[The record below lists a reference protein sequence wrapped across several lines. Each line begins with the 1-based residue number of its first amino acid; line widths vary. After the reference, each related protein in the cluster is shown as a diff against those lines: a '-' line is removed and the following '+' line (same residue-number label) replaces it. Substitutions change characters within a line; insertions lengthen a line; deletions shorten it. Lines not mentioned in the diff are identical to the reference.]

1 MMIVSEN
8 FVVNSTIKTNDIA
21 TSNVKDDSNVK
32 KTSSDKNWVSSIV
45 NSSNGSIWNKRNGND
60 KAVGLIKYDNA

>member
-8 FVVNSTIKTNDIA
+8 FVVNSALKTNNIA

-32 KTSSDKNWVSSIV
+32 TPRVIKKWVSSIV
-45 NSSNGSIWNKRNGND
+45 NSNNGSVWNKRNSND
-60 KAVGLIKYDNA
+60 KAVGLIKYDNE